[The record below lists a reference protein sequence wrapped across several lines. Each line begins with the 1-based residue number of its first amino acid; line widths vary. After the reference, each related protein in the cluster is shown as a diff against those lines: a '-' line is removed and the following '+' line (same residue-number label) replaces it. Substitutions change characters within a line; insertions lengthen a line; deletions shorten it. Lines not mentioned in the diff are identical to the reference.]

1 MGLQARRDVCAK
13 ADLIMMEVDELL
25 ISSLCSVCLNQR
37 DERQLA
43 LKRIQQS
50 SYIKLTS
57 GNQTSVLDIEVAFQ
71 LLSNRSAVETHE
83 AGMHVDVTLRIPV
96 QQTRPTKIGAR
107 VTSSSDAEK
116 TRIHVTIQ
124 AATPPSLRTR
134 LRSMGPA

>member
-37 DERQLA
+37 DDRQLA

-57 GNQTSVLDIEVAFQ
+57 GNQTLVLDIEVAFQ

-83 AGMHVDVTLRIPV
+83 AEMHVDVTLRIPV
-96 QQTRPTKIGAR
+96 QQTRPKKIGASSHA
-107 VTSSSDAEK
+107 VTPRKREY
-116 TRIHVTIQ
+116 T
-124 AATPPSLRTR
+124 
-134 LRSMGPA
+134 